1 MAYVPGAAFVA
12 GTAIAS
18 ADVDTKLDN
27 MQKYINGDVIAA
39 DLAAASIEQKH
50 IARGHYNPVA
60 NRIQLVSGVSGGF
73 HSKQVERSFIMS
85 APTQRND
92 PDSPTDMPIQNTA
105 VSFYLEQPA
114 RVLFQYTAT
123 AIFPPVG
130 KTLDPDSLARAY
142 IYVDGVRL
150 DYTEMLTRREILDP
164 GAFPILNNN
173 PYEPYRAG
181 WSGFWTGPTGGT
193 LSQGWHHIGLRGRCF
208 GHYVVLW
215 SWGVSLE
222 GYYV

>member
-12 GTAIAS
+12 GSTIAS

-27 MQKYINGDVIAA
+27 MQKYINGDVIAG

-60 NRIQLVSGVSGGF
+60 NKIQLVSGVSGGF

-114 RVLFQYTAT
+114 RVLFQYHAT

-130 KTLDPDSLARAY
+130 TDGPISNINPLARAY
-142 IYVDGVRL
+142 IYVDGVRMN
-150 DYTEMLTRREILDP
+150 YTEMLTRREISAVL
-164 GAFPILNNN
+164 GTGHEFP
-173 PYEPYRAG
+173 PHRSA
-181 WSGFWTGPTGGT
+181 WSGFWTGPTSGT
-193 LSQGWHHIGLRGRCF
+193 LLQGWHHIGLRGRCF

>member
-12 GTAIAS
+12 GSTIAS

-60 NRIQLVSGVSGGF
+60 NQIQLVSGVSGGF

-114 RVLFQYTAT
+114 KVLFQYTAT

-130 KTLDPDSLARAY
+130 HDSDEDCLARAY
-142 IYVDGVRL
+142 IYVNGVRQN
-150 DYTEMLTRREILDP
+150 YTEMLTRREMLP
-164 GAFPILNNN
+164 GGFPIHLN
-173 PYEPYRAG
+173 PYPPHRVG
-181 WSGFWTGPTGGT
+181 WSGFWTRPTGGT
-193 LSQGWHHIGLRGRCF
+193 LLQGWHHIGLRGRCF
-208 GHYVVLW
+208 GHYVALW

>member
-12 GTAIAS
+12 GTTIAS

-27 MQKYINGDVIAA
+27 MQKYINGDVVAG

-50 IARGHYNPVA
+50 IARGHYSPVA
-60 NRIQLVSGVSGGF
+60 NQIQLVSGVSGGF

-92 PDSPTDMPIQNTA
+92 PASPDDMPIQNTA

-114 RVLFQYTAT
+114 RVLFQYHAT

-130 KTLDPDSLARAY
+130 VTPGDVRPLARAY
-142 IYVDGVRL
+142 IYVDGVRQN
-150 DYTEMLTRREILDP
+150 YTEMLTRREMFALPAPATIND
-164 GAFPILNNN
+164 N
-173 PYEPYRAG
+173 PYLPHRVG
-181 WSGFWTGPTGGT
+181 WSGFYATTST
-193 LSQGWHHIGLRGRCF
+193 LVQGWHHIGLRGRCF

>member
-1 MAYVPGAAFVA
+1 MAYTPANTFIVGS
-12 GTAIAS
+12 TIAS
-18 ADVDTKLDN
+18 ADVDTNLDD
-27 MQKYINGDVIAA
+27 MQKYINGDVLSA
-39 DLAAASIEQKH
+39 DLAASSIEQKH

-85 APTQRND
+85 APTQRNN
-92 PDSPTDMPIQNTA
+92 PSSPTDMPIQNTS
-105 VSFYLEQPA
+105 VSFYLEQSA

-130 KTLDPDSLARAY
+130 DTSDVDSLARAY
-142 IYVDGVRL
+142 IYVNGTRQE
-150 DYTEMLTRREILDP
+150 YTEMLTRRELHP
-164 GAFPILNNN
+164 GLPALN
-173 PYEPYRAG
+173 PYESHRMG

-193 LSQGWHHIGLRGRCF
+193 LTQGWHHIGLRGRCF
-208 GHYVVLW
+208 GHYVALW
-215 SWGVSLE
+215 SWSVSLE